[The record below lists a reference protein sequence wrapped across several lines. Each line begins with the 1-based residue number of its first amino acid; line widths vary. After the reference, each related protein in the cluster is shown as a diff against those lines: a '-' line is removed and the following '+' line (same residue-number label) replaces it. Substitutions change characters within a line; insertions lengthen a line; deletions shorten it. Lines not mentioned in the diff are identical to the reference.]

1 MARIRPGPTRAS
13 STTKTGVEAKVGF
26 AGIETLTDWPLCS
39 TDNPAR
45 YFRSEK
51 HNIAER
57 CRGASEPSL
66 TA

>member
-1 MARIRPGPTRAS
+1 MARIRPGPTRVS
-13 STTKTGVEAKVGF
+13 STTKTGFDAKVGF
-26 AGIETLTDWPLCS
+26 AGIETLTDRPLCS
-39 TDNPAR
+39 THNPAR
-45 YFRSEK
+45 NFRCEK